1 MKVAAR
7 TVRDVFL
14 YQLYLPTHAWI
25 WLRRRRPHKGMLI
38 HGEAEEHLRAAV
50 QWLLRAHRM
59 TGERGVAARYTFMN
73 GWTSAY
79 PETTGYIIPTLID
92 CAHRFNEPLLAD
104 AALEMADWLL
114 EIQVEDGGYP
124 GGHLDQ
130 HQGPVVFNTGQIM
143 IGLLA
148 AYRETGGEVYLDAAR
163 RAGLWLAGIQDDD
176 GAWRKCTYKDR
187 HHAYHTRVAWPVVD
201 TGLETGEER
210 IVAAGRA
217 NLDFALTL
225 QEENGWFRDNT
236 LDEEEVP
243 FTHTLAYVTRGL
255 LEGGLLLDEEKY
267 IDSARK
273 LALALCR
280 DFESRGFLA
289 GQFDEALKP
298 VETFS
303 CLTGNAQMAIVWWK
317 LHELDGI
324 ALFADAARKASRH
337 VMHCQDI
344 HVDNADVRGGVPGS
358 WPIEGPYIRFGY
370 PNWAAK
376 FLIDALL
383 CELGG

>member
-1 MKVAAR
+1 MVKAAAR
-7 TVRDVFL
+7 ILRDLVRH
-14 YQLYLPTHAWI
+14 QLYHPTHAWI
-25 WLRRRRPHKGMLI
+25 WLRRRRPRKGPLC
-38 HGEAEEHLRAAV
+38 HDGLEDHLRAAV
-50 QWLLRAHRM
+50 QWLLRAHRV
-59 TGERGVAARYTFMN
+59 TGAQGVAARYTFMN
-73 GWTSAY
+73 GWTAAY
-79 PETTGYIIPTLID
+79 PETTGYIIPTLLD
-92 CAHRFNEPLLAD
+92 CARRLSEPMLTD

-114 EIQVEDGGYP
+114 SIQLKEGGFP

-130 HQGPVVFNTGQIM
+130 NQGPVVFNTGQIM

-148 AYRETGGEVYLDAAR
+148 AYRETGGEAYLDAAR
-163 RAGLWLAGIQDDD
+163 RAGLWLAEIQDED

-187 HHAYHTRVAWPVVD
+187 HHAYHTRVAWPAVD
-201 TGLETGEER
+201 TGLETGER
-210 IVAAGRA
+210 KIVEAGRA

-236 LDEEEVP
+236 LDEEEAP

-255 LEGGLLLDEEKY
+255 LEGGVLLEEEKY

-280 DFESRGFLA
+280 DFESRGFLP
-289 GQFDEALKP
+289 GQYDQALRP
-298 VETFS
+298 VESFS
-303 CLTGNAQMAIVWWK
+303 CLTGNAQMAVVWWK
-317 LHELDGI
+317 LHRLDGI
-324 ALFADAARKASRH
+324 ALFADAAVKASRQ

-344 HVDNADVRGGVPGS
+344 HIDNADVRGGVPGS

-383 CELGG
+383 FEL